1 MSIPWFSRPFLLLE
15 IQIISRGRAPPF
27 LFHTNFIPN
36 PLKITLLAISP
47 AKSSYP
53 NRRYVGGKIS
63 LSRPLFL
70 CSNSIPHSHSEDSPF
85 RHLPD
90 SHPDHSAAKPEPVQ
104 QRCLGT
110 LVPDVVVVKVE
121 ETRRAA
127 FQSLRHDLRQLPHA
141 PVAKDFPP
149 GRRSNPMFSVV
160 ENSGWE
166 TNPKHHYA
174 NNSFHV
180 ETIC

>member
-1 MSIPWFSRPFLLLE
+1 MWEERSPCQDHYFSAATPSL
-15 IQIISRGRAPPF
+15 
-27 LFHTNFIPN
+27 
-36 PLKITLLAISP
+36 
-47 AKSSYP
+47 
-53 NRRYVGGKIS
+53 VGGAV
-63 LSRPLFL
+63 P
-70 CSNSIPHSHSEDSPF
+70 CSHSEDSPF

-104 QRCLGT
+104 QKCLST
-110 LVPDVVVVKVE
+110 LVPDLVVVKVKGL
-121 ETRRAA
+121 RCAA
-127 FQSLRHDLRQLPHA
+127 FQTLRHDLRQLPHA

-180 ETIC
+180 ETICWSSPALGIHTQIPVRLLMAYSYCLYPIPFYTFGCLLW

>member
-1 MSIPWFSRPFLLLE
+1 MSLPGFSRPFLLLG

-90 SHPDHSAAKPEPVQ
+90 HSAAKPELLFRPSATT
-104 QRCLGT
+104 CGSSH
-110 LVPDVVVVKVE
+110 PD
-121 ETRRAA
+121 A
-127 FQSLRHDLRQLPHA
+127 LI
-141 PVAKDFPP
+141 AKDLPP
-149 GRRSNPMFSVV
+149 GRRSNPMFSMV

-180 ETIC
+180 ETI